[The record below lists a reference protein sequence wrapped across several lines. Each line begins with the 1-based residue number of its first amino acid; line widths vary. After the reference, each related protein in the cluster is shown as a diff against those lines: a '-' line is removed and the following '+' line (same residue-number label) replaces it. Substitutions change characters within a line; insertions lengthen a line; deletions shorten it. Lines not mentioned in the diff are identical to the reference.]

1 MPAGSR
7 RAGEGD
13 VPDLGRSACVTR
25 PRRCFSENSA
35 GCVPGAVQA
44 GFSPVGG
51 KVSDGVEAGNL
62 GAAAPA
68 SSLKAAETSPD
79 LRLQLVNQ
87 GSG

>member
-1 MPAGSR
+1 M
-7 RAGEGD
+7 
-13 VPDLGRSACVTR
+13 
-25 PRRCFSENSA
+25 
-35 GCVPGAVQA
+35 PGAVQA

-51 KVSDGVEAGNL
+51 KVSDGAEAGNL